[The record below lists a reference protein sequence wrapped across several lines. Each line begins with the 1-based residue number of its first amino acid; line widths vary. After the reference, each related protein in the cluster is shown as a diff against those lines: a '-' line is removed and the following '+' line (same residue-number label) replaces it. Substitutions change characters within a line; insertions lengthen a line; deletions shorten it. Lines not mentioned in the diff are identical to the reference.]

1 MPIKINAD
9 ANTVTKLSKQLYT
22 PKFFSKDITGNG
34 KTLGLINQ
42 SMFPSNI
49 PTTKPVNTYA
59 LHQKITTY
67 NVDLNKCTS
76 YPINP
81 LGFTIPLNIKNAMQF
96 DSSWFNLNNTSYIAL
111 IPYMITIV
119 EPLAQAID
127 SSGQKADTKKSATI
141 TYCLMKITVDTSSA
155 NNDSTIDWYEFTEN
169 PLRTFED
176 NISTDASETAKFFD
190 YLLTQYNLYT
200 EICKLSET
208 WQTKLTDTIINTYD
222 AYLKQH
228 FALDLPAIIRFIAQ
242 YKVSL
247 SQYKDLYDALKQ
259 RLTERDL
266 KTITRMNTSLLLQD
280 TLAGLAAVQFP
291 TLPAPGS
298 TNRTLDLSWC
308 SKEQFDAITSDKPL
322 NQVQAGAGTGKS
334 TVIKSRLD
342 YLEYLDV
349 DLNKVMVLSFTN
361 AAADNIKARCPK
373 IKSMTIASMIDEIYT
388 KNHPTHQLSSALSGY
403 KNNSTFTNSL
413 QLYRG
418 MPYVEQLIH
427 AINGV
432 EKNNDYATLLR
443 LCEEHHSDI
452 IAILD
457 KVRQTTFQ
465 LEIILCYLEHA
476 TMTIPFDIEHLLI
489 DEVQDNA
496 IFEFIF
502 FLNLTCKLKNH
513 LYLVGDCSQTLYEFR
528 ASDPKALN
536 AIEGSGI
543 FASFPLNINYRSNQN
558 ILSFA
563 NSLLGDIEANQHAN
577 IQLQAFNLNTITKQS
592 FADAVIVDY
601 NKINKIR
608 ELHDWLY
615 TKLHNSDFTD
625 WVDAKLKRHEQI
637 CVLSYKRADAVF
649 MQKTLE
655 QMYPNHK
662 FTSIIPVKN
671 KTYTQFSDYVLHN
684 EEQLNALPLT
694 SAIDI
699 CDRIR
704 AEILVETTN
713 SAAVIYA
720 KDKTAILANVQKSLQ
735 EWQAE
740 NLAIIQDKL
749 NVYQKNLLSHYELIN
764 IIKETLIDFEIKKNA
779 LRQSLVSQKNAS
791 RKENTDNAD
800 FVFSTIHSA
809 KGLEFDNV
817 VLLYHNENAMS
828 EELKR
833 MYYVA
838 LTRAKQNEY
847 IIAYDTT
854 FNAAIQTRYDNILA
868 QLPDDTTII
877 AAS

>member
-1 MPIKINAD
+1 MD
-9 ANTVTKLSKQLYT
+9 
-22 PKFFSKDITGNG
+22 
-34 KTLGLINQ
+34 TL
-42 SMFPSNI
+42 
-49 PTTKPVNTYA
+49 TTQT
-59 LHQKITTY
+59 
-67 NVDLNKCTS
+67 
-76 YPINP
+76 
-81 LGFTIPLNIKNAMQF
+81 
-96 DSSWFNLNNTSYIAL
+96 
-111 IPYMITIV
+111 
-119 EPLAQAID
+119 ID

-342 YLEYLDV
+342 YLEYLGV

-465 LEIILCYLEHA
+465 LEIILSS
-476 TMTIPFDIEHLLI
+476 
-489 DEVQDNA
+489 
-496 IFEFIF
+496 EFIEIPSRRF
-502 FLNLTCKLKNH
+502 HTIYLDDVMLSDIINSNYNLNKHITTPMN
-513 LYLVGDCSQTLYEFR
+513 GDIIRVIYSCSDVTN
-528 ASDPKALN
+528 KALN
-536 AIEGSGI
+536 KSLLETAIYKHTNAFFVQEIIPAEIKITVDKTAMRNTATPIENLRAFLKHEQKEHNSISDAQLNDCIGLAQPIIDRTLANKTNNHNVGVFMPIEIEVKNYRNYKDAVFNYNDVKFCVINGDNGAGKSSLFMDAMLDALFEETREGDITGWINNDINVRSGSI
-543 FASFPLNINYRSNQN
+543 RFTFAIGDNTYRIIRTRQKSGKATLNISQLVTNNTGSQSWVDMSEEKIKDTQAVINRIIGMNAITLKSCGLIMQDAYGLFLQADKNTRMD
-558 ILSFA
+558 I
-563 NSLLGDIEANQHAN
+563 LGDILE
-577 IQLQAFNLNTITKQS
+577 LDVYDDLNNAASEFSLTCQ
-592 FADAVIVDY
+592 
-601 NKINKIR
+601 R
-608 ELHDWLY
+608 ELDKITNDENNINANLADGPEIQKQL
-615 TKLHNSDFTD
+615 TAVVNENNARLQELTNCSNELITCT
-625 WVDAKLKRHEQI
+625 LKRDAMLNEI
-637 CVLSYKRADAVF
+637 ESYNRLSADINELVKKRQDLNF
-649 MQKTLE
+649 TLE
-655 QMYPNHK
+655 EQN
-662 FTSIIPVKN
+662 T
-671 KTYTQFSDYVLHN
+671 VLM
-684 EEQLNALPLT
+684 NAYQIV
-694 SAIDI
+694 SGEKAYFIQRYI
-699 CDRIR
+699 C
-704 AEILVETTN
+704 
-713 SAAVIYA
+713 
-720 KDKTAILANVQKSLQ
+720 KTARKVKHSLGYRQ
-735 EWQAE
+735 R
-740 NLAIIQDKL
+740 LC
-749 NVYQKNLLSHYELIN
+749 V
-764 IIKETLIDFEIKKNA
+764 TL
-779 LRQSLVSQKNAS
+779 VCC
-791 RKENTDNAD
+791 
-800 FVFSTIHSA
+800 
-809 KGLEFDNV
+809 
-817 VLLYHNENAMS
+817 
-828 EELKR
+828 KR
-833 MYYVA
+833 
-838 LTRAKQNEY
+838 
-847 IIAYDTT
+847 I
-854 FNAAIQTRYDNILA
+854 
-868 QLPDDTTII
+868 
-877 AAS
+877 